1 MRRLPGRLAAAALAL
16 VLAPAARAQCS
27 LDGQPFDTADGRAGQ
42 GRSGTIR
49 CLDPQGRP
57 AREIQLQDG
66 RQKGFVRLYRDG
78 LLYEEFTQ
86 NERGNHDGRARTY
99 AATPGRNPVTH
110 EETYRDGTVVGVVR
124 DWYPDG
130 TRMRLSWHLD
140 DGSEAAVVAFTPK
153 GALSDLRCAAQ
164 PVFAPDFDDATA
176 CGFRRPSTV
185 ELYSPKE
192 TLRGR
197 VTYERG
203 RRRHVEGFFESGRL
217 AQKVDLGDTGGV
229 DHEFTEAGT
238 PRQDVEWAIRPGD
251 ERQVHLVTLQRDYH
265 ASGQPIREQRWE
277 LVPHGTRRTLDQ
289 AWYLNGQ
296 PKSRSETF
304 TQDGHR
310 LRRDTEFFDNGG
322 KQSEGVWNVDDERYG
337 GHEVGVHQVFDE
349 GGTLRSE
356 RTYDDAGRLTRER
369 RFDEHGRLE
378 RDDQVF
384 EDGSRKAYA
393 R

>member
-1 MRRLPGRLAAAALAL
+1 M
-16 VLAPAARAQCS
+16 S
-27 LDGQPFDTADGRAGQ
+27 DGRAGQ

-49 CLDPQGRP
+49 CPDQHGRT

-66 RQKGFVRLYRDG
+66 RQKGFVRIFHDG
-78 LLYEEFTQ
+78 LLYEEYVQ
-86 NERGNHDGRARTY
+86 NERGNRDGLARTY
-99 AATPGRNPVTH
+99 AATPGRNPVTR
-110 EETYRDGTVVGVVR
+110 EETLRDGTPVGVVK

-130 TRMRLSWHLD
+130 TRMRLSYHPG
-140 DGSEAAVVAFTPK
+140 DGTEAAVVAFTPK
-153 GALSDLRCAAQ
+153 GTLSDLRCAVQ

-176 CGFRRPSTV
+176 CGFRKPSVV

-197 VTYERG
+197 VTYDHG
-203 RRRHVEGFFESGRL
+203 QRRHIDGFFESGQL
-217 AQKVDLGDTGGV
+217 AQRVDLTDTGGV

-238 PRQDVEWAIRPGD
+238 PRQDIEWTIRPGD
-251 ERQVHLVTLQRDYH
+251 ERKTHLITLQRDYH
-265 ASGQPIREQRWE
+265 ASGKPIREQRWE
-277 LVPHGTRRTLDQ
+277 LTPRGTQRTLDA

-310 LRRDTEFFDNGG
+310 LRRDTDFFDSGR
-322 KQSEGVWNVDDERYG
+322 KRSEGLWNVDDGDRDG
-337 GHEVGVHQVFDE
+337 GRETGVHQRFDE
-349 GGTLRSE
+349 AGVLRSE
-356 RTYDDAGRLTRER
+356 STYDGAGRLARER
-369 RFDEHGRLE
+369 AWDEHGRLE